1 MTGKDVEEVLVNG
14 VGVGTLRGNF
24 KEKKYSI
31 FVLVFVISFIQNFI
45 TKRNSHKGPDKK
57 DSCTI
62 SNLVSFI

>member
-24 KEKKYSI
+24 IEKEYSI

-45 TKRNSHKGPDKK
+45 TKRNSQMEHKGPD
-57 DSCTI
+57 
-62 SNLVSFI
+62 